1 MDLLWSRETMI
12 ALAILGGAASLIQML
27 LKAFGHSNP
36 TLHKRLNVVAYALM
50 TASMTVLVVAGFRS
64 PV

>member
-12 ALAILGGAASLIQML
+12 ALAILGGTASLIQML
-27 LKAFGHSNP
+27 LKALGHSNP
-36 TLHKRLNVVAYALM
+36 TLDKRLNVAAYTLM